1 MGRTHDT
8 SDPNFF
14 GLGPKKSVSREQC
27 RIFYQAAFG
36 GVLEQKGSS
45 DALTYQLPKVKPK
58 DVIPAID
65 DKPLPPNGFFA
76 IECLGKNKIVV
87 GKIRLDHGEVAQLE
101 SGTPIKISNYCLYFL
116 LPTDAPQK
124 TMSIPN
130 PAYKKPKKRPST
142 TDSGPPRKKSSAGG
156 ALKNKLEDMSTEDL
170 IEEITALES
179 HQLEHRHKL
188 IRGVVIAHGV
198 MDAARAKP
206 IRKLAKKAGG
216 VSKGAIMSW
225 LAESPKY
232 SGYVEHTLRTMEL
245 ESYRTNISRALLK
258 AGFVR
263 IGSTGRFVKWQ
274 LPKLD
279 DESDLSD
286 GDDEEA
292 KVSEGDDNDDQGIGK
307 NAVDD
312 GNHNESDQDDEKED
326 PRKDHG
332 TGKDG
337 MDENSDDNES
347 DHEDEK
353 ESLEESRG
361 VSKDDADNDA
371 DNENDQEDEQESLAQ
386 SDGIGKD
393 GGDGDGDSSNDDGD
407 EITSLDKTGGKEIA
421 VGNEEGSNSYK
432 MDVMDVD
439 SHSSNEEIPE
449 ADNNKFESQESD
461 KHMDNVLPASDGN
474 GNENMNLDGT
484 P

>member
-1 MGRTHDT
+1 
-8 SDPNFF
+8 
-14 GLGPKKSVSREQC
+14 
-27 RIFYQAAFG
+27 
-36 GVLEQKGSS
+36 
-45 DALTYQLPKVKPK
+45 
-58 DVIPAID
+58 
-65 DKPLPPNGFFA
+65 
-76 IECLGKNKIVV
+76 
-87 GKIRLDHGEVAQLE
+87 
-101 SGTPIKISNYCLYFL
+101 
-116 LPTDAPQK
+116 
-124 TMSIPN
+124 
-130 PAYKKPKKRPST
+130 
-142 TDSGPPRKKSSAGG
+142 
-156 ALKNKLEDMSTEDL
+156 MSTEDL

-312 GNHNESDQDDEKED
+312 DGNHNESDQDDEKED

-361 VSKDDADNDA
+361 VSKDDADDNDD
-371 DNENDQEDEQESLAQ
+371 DNENDQEDEQESLVQ

-393 GGDGDGDSSNDDGD
+393 GGDGDGDSSPDDGD
-407 EITSLDKTGGKEIA
+407 EITSLDKTGGKEVA
-421 VGNEEGSNSYK
+421 VGNEEGSNNYK

-439 SHSSNEEIPE
+439 SHSSNEENPE

-461 KHMDNVLPASDGN
+461 KHMDNDLPASDGN